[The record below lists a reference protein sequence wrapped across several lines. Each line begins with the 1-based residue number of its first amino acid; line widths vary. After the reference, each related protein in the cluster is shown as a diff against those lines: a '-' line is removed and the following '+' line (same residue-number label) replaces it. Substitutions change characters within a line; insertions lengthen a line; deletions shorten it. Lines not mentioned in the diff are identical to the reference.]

1 MSNIGGQPGNQN
13 AKKAKIWADA
23 VKRAIARKANGD
35 LSSGLDKLADKLV
48 EAADA
53 GEQWAVLELGNRLD
67 GKPAQAIIGGDEGDP
82 AIAIAAR
89 IELVSLDD
97 DGPGKATS

>member
-1 MSNIGGQPGNQN
+1 MSNIGGQPGNKN

-23 VKRAIARKANGD
+23 VRRAIARKANGD
-35 LSSGLDKLADKLV
+35 LSGGLDRLADKLV
-48 EAADA
+48 DAADA

-67 GKPAQAIIGGDEGDP
+67 GKPAQAIIGGDADDP
-82 AIAIAAR
+82 AISIAAR

-97 DGPGKATS
+97 DGSGKAPK